1 MSHFQNPRA
10 ICILYSI
17 DLHEETHRTPKKQ
30 SLSLI
35 ILKILFLLNIRSIS
49 SLLGST
55 LMKNQPVNTH
65 VNVEVSFPVRG
76 LSRNLSNFQKTDA
89 PRKKTDAR
97 KKITP
102 CYSLN
107 IVEYRKINNK
117 PRKIQFLANAR
128 AILLCHQ
135 LRHSGIT

>member
-35 ILKILFLLNIRSIS
+35 ILKIPFLLNIRSIS

-55 LMKNQPVNTH
+55 LTKNQAVNTH
-65 VNVEVSFPVRG
+65 VNVVFLFRFAAYREIYQIF
-76 LSRNLSNFQKTDA
+76 
-89 PRKKTDAR
+89 KKPTHQE
-97 KKITP
+97 KKPTQGKK
-102 CYSLN
+102 LHH
-107 IVEYRKINNK
+107 
-117 PRKIQFLANAR
+117 
-128 AILLCHQ
+128 AIP
-135 LRHSGIT
+135 